1 MGNYKFLQGNEACV
15 EGAIAAGA
23 RFYAGYP
30 ITPSSE
36 VAQIAAVKLPPL
48 GGYYI
53 QMEDEI
59 ASMAAIIGA
68 SLSGLKSFTA
78 TSGPGF
84 SLMQENL
91 GMAIMGEVP
100 CVIIN
105 VSRGGPST
113 GLATKQAQ
121 GDVMQT
127 RWGTHGDH
135 AMIVLTPASVQECF
149 DLTVRAFNLA
159 EKYRTPVIVLTDKTI
174 GHLRERI
181 ELKEPGE
188 LEIINRKKPTCS
200 PSEYK
205 SCAPDADGIA
215 PLPSYG
221 DEHLLRINSSMHG
234 EEGFISACP
243 VNAAALSKR
252 LVDKIEENV
261 AEIGEIKG
269 YQLED
274 AQTVLLSFGISSR
287 SARRAM
293 TIARGAGKKVG
304 LIQLSTLWP
313 FPAVQIR
320 AALAVCCN
328 HLVVVELNMGQL
340 ALEVE
345 RLFSDKKV
353 LRVNKWSGEDILP
366 REIVAALEE
375 AGCQ

>member
-1 MGNYKFLQGNEACV
+1 MTARFLQGNEACV

-36 VAQIAAVKLPPL
+36 IAQAASVLLPPL
-48 GGYYI
+48 GGYYL

-59 ASMAAIIGA
+59 ASMAAIVGA
-68 SLSGLKSFTA
+68 SLAGMKSFTA

-121 GDVMQT
+121 GDVMQA

-135 AMIVLTPASVQECF
+135 SIIVLAPASVQECF
-149 DLTVRAFNLA
+149 DLTVRAFNLS
-159 EKYRTPVIVLTDKTI
+159 EKYRTPVIVLLDKTI
-174 GHLRERI
+174 GHLREKAQMPAAGNLQII
-181 ELKEPGE
+181 E
-188 LEIINRKKPTCS
+188 RKKPGCA
-200 PSEYK
+200 PGEYK
-205 SCAPDADGIA
+205 SCSPDEDGIV
-215 PLPSYG
+215 PLPNYG

-243 VNAAALSKR
+243 DNAAKLVKR
-252 LVDKIEENV
+252 IWDKIEKN
-261 AEIGEIKG
+261 ADDIGSIKT
-269 YQLED
+269 YQVED
-274 AQTVLLSFGISSR
+274 AETVLISFGISAR
-287 SARRAM
+287 SARRAVSL
-293 TIARGAGKKVG
+293 ARQQGKKAG
-304 LIQLSTLWP
+304 LIQLQTIWP
-313 FPAVQIR
+313 FPFEKIR
-320 AALAVCCN
+320 KVLSPACN
-328 HLVVVELNMGQL
+328 KLVVVEMNMGQL

-345 RLFSDKKV
+345 RLFRDKRIV
-353 LRVNKWSGEDILP
+353 RVNQWNGEDILP
-366 REIVAALEE
+366 SRILHEMKE
-375 AGCQ
+375 AGL

>member
-1 MGNYKFLQGNEACV
+1 MAEFKFLQGNEACV
-15 EGAIAAGA
+15 EGAVAAGA
-23 RFYAGYP
+23 RFFAGYP

-36 VAQIAAVKLPPL
+36 VAQAASVKLPPL

-121 GDVMQT
+121 GDVMQS

-135 AMIVLTPASVQECF
+135 AMIVLTPSSVQECF
-149 DLTVRAFNLA
+149 DQTVRAFNLS
-159 EKYRTPVIVLTDKTI
+159 EKYRCPVIVLTDKTI

-181 ELKEPGE
+181 EVRGPE
-188 LEIINRKKPTCS
+188 EIEVIDRKKPDCA
-200 PSEYK
+200 PSQYK
-205 SCAPDADGIA
+205 SCAPDDDGVA

-221 DEHLLRINSSMHG
+221 DRHLLRINSSMHG
-234 EEGFISACP
+234 EEGFLNDSPA
-243 VNAAALSKR
+243 NATALVRR
-252 LVDKIEENV
+252 LWDKIEKNV
-261 AEIGEIKG
+261 SYIGKIEGYRLEGAE
-269 YQLED
+269 
-274 AQTVLLSFGISSR
+274 TVIIAFGIAAR
-287 SARRAM
+287 AARRAV
-293 TIARGAGKKVG
+293 TLARAGGIRVG
-304 LIQLSTLWP
+304 LVKLLTLWP
-313 FPAVQIR
+313 FPYAQIR
-320 AALAVCCN
+320 EALDPNCRSL
-328 HLVVVELNMGQL
+328 LVAELNMGQL
-340 ALEVE
+340 VLEVE
-345 RLFSDKKV
+345 RLFKDKKI

-366 REIVAALEE
+366 GEIMAALKE
-375 AGCQ
+375 AGC

>member
-1 MGNYKFLQGNEACV
+1 MGFKFLQGNEACA
-15 EGAIAAGA
+15 EGAVAAGA
-23 RFYAGYP
+23 RFFAGYP

-36 VAQIAAVKLPPL
+36 VAQAASVKLPPL

-100 CVIIN
+100 CVIVN

-135 AMIVLTPASVQECF
+135 AIIVLTPASVQECF
-149 DLTVRAFNLA
+149 DLTVRAFNLS
-159 EKYRTPVIVLTDKTI
+159 EKYRTPVIVLTDKTV

-181 ELKEPGE
+181 EIRDPEDI
-188 LEIINRKKPTCS
+188 EIFNRKRPTCFADD
-200 PSEYK
+200 YR
-205 SCAPDADGIA
+205 SCAPDVDGIV
-215 PLPSYG
+215 PLPNYG

-243 VNAAALSKR
+243 DNAAALSQR
-252 LVDKIEENV
+252 LYDKIEKNV
-261 AEIGEIKG
+261 DDIGQINT
-269 YQLED
+269 YAVED
-274 AQTVLLSFGISSR
+274 AETVLIAFGIC
-287 SARRAM
+287 ARASQRAVS
-293 TIARGAGKKVG
+293 IARSVGKKVG
-304 LIQLSTLWP
+304 LIQLLTLWP
-313 FPAVQIR
+313 FPSEKIKN
-320 AALAVCCN
+320 ALSPACKN
-328 HLVVVELNMGQL
+328 LMVVEMNMGQL
-340 ALEVE
+340 VLEVE
-345 RLFSDKKV
+345 RLFGDKSV
-353 LRVNKWSGEDILP
+353 LRVNKWNGEDILP
-366 REIVAALEE
+366 AEITEALKE
-375 AGCQ
+375 AGC

>member
-1 MGNYKFLQGNEACV
+1 MQGNEACV
-15 EGAIAAGA
+15 AGAIAAGA
-23 RFYAGYP
+23 RFFAGYP

-36 VAQIAAVKLPPL
+36 VAQAASVKLPPL
-48 GGYYI
+48 GGYYL

-105 VSRGGPST
+105 VSRSGPST
-113 GLATKQAQ
+113 GMATKQAQ

-135 AMIVLTPASVQECF
+135 AIIVLTPASVQDCY
-149 DLTVRAFNLA
+149 DLTIRAFNLA
-159 EKYRTPVIVLTDKTI
+159 EKYRTPVVVLTDKTV
-174 GHLRERI
+174 GHLRERVEQKDPAKI
-181 ELKEPGE
+181 A
-188 LEIINRKKPTCS
+188 IINRRKPTCL

-215 PLPSYG
+215 PLPAYG

-243 VNAAALSKR
+243 VNAANLNKR
-252 LVDKIEENV
+252 LWDKIEKNT
-261 AEIGEIKG
+261 ADICTIKG

-274 AQTVLLSFGISSR
+274 AETVLISFGISAR
-287 SARRAM
+287 SARRAV
-293 TIARGAGKKVG
+293 TIARSSGKKVG
-304 LIQLSTLWP
+304 LVQLETLWP
-313 FPAVQIR
+313 FPAEKIK
-320 AALAVCCN
+320 AALGPACKQ
-328 HLVVVELNMGQL
+328 LMVVELNMGQL

-345 RLFSDKKV
+345 RVFRDKKV
-353 LRVNKWSGEDILP
+353 FRVNKWSGEDILP
-366 REIVAALEE
+366 REIVTALKE
-375 AGCQ
+375 AGC

>member
-1 MGNYKFLQGNEACV
+1 MGQYKFLQGNEACV

-23 RFYAGYP
+23 RFFAGYP

-36 VAQIAAVKLPPL
+36 SAQVASVMLPPL

-105 VSRGGPST
+105 VARGGPST

-121 GDVMQT
+121 GDVLQT

-135 AMIVLTPASVQECF
+135 AIIVLTPASVQECF
-149 DLTVRAFNLA
+149 DLTVRAFNLS
-159 EKYRTPVIVLTDKTI
+159 EKYRTPVVVLTDKTV
-174 GHLRERI
+174 GHLRENVEI
-181 ELKEPGE
+181 KGPDEI
-188 LEIINRKKPTCS
+188 EIINRKKPTCA
-200 PSEYK
+200 PADYK
-205 SCAPDADGIA
+205 PYAPDADGIP
-215 PLPSYG
+215 PLASYG

-234 EEGFISACP
+234 EEGFLDATVQNS
-243 VNAAALSKR
+243 VELNRR
-252 LVDKIEENV
+252 LFDKIEKNV
-261 AEIGEIKG
+261 ADIGAIKT
-269 YQLED
+269 YNTED
-274 AQTVLLSFGISSR
+274 AETVIISFGISAR
-287 SARRAM
+287 SSKWATTLARK
-293 TIARGAGKKVG
+293 AGLPVG
-304 LIQLSTLWP
+304 LIQLDTLWP
-313 FPAVQIR
+313 FPAEKIQG
-320 AALAVCCN
+320 ALSPKCRR
-328 HLVVVELNMGQL
+328 LVVAEMNMGQL

-345 RLFSDKKV
+345 RVFRSTEV
-353 LRVNKWSGEDILP
+353 HRVNKWSGEDLRPSEIFKRL
-366 REIVAALEE
+366 REVTV
-375 AGCQ
+375 